1 MTERTSTLP
10 QRMAVEN
17 MYKALGKST
26 MGIRDMTFNQA
37 SKAIDDCK
45 KEIAKKGFPKPR
57 VDGDGLSDDPAEW

>member
-1 MTERTSTLP
+1 MGDRPSTLP

-26 MGIRDMTFNQA
+26 VGIRNMTFSQA

-45 KEIAKKGFPKPR
+45 KEIAAKGFHKPR
-57 VDGDGLSDDPAEW
+57 VDTDGLSDDPGCW